1 MKSVEISICM
11 HFLTPRAESRI
22 DFHFQQFKFRDAK
35 GYVVRVDP
43 RLKNLTSVPAY
54 ASQEDRVNDLNGKY
68 MRLPN
73 FSKAQYH

>member
-22 DFHFQQFKFRDAK
+22 DFRFQQFKFREAK

-43 RLKNLTSVPAY
+43 RLKNLTSVSA
-54 ASQEDRVNDLNGKY
+54 
-68 MRLPN
+68 
-73 FSKAQYH
+73 